1 MEHEG
6 GLPLVPLLL
15 VTGLAV
21 AVPLIA
27 ARFRRVRV
35 PVVVMEILAGIVIG
49 RSGLN
54 IVGTIP
60 TLDFLAEFGFA
71 FLMFLAG
78 LEVDF
83 SLILPRANGQKA
95 AGEASEPLYRN
106 VTFLGAAVL
115 VFTILLAGL
124 ASLGLVALD
133 VARSAPLM
141 GLILSTTSMGIVVPV
156 LKERDMLVSEFGQ
169 ALLVAALLADFV
181 TLILIGVVVAF
192 YEKGLSLDLLV
203 ILLLG
208 VVFVALTRLGR
219 LLERWNIQER
229 ISRLVDESTQIAV
242 RLALALLVAWEVLAE
257 SLGLEIILGAFLAGA
272 LISLLSPKGDEILRE
287 KLDAMGYGFFIPIF
301 FIYVGI
307 GFDLQALLT
316 SRTALGLV
324 PLLIVLA
331 YFVKMVPSLLY
342 RLRFS
347 WRETFSAGALLSS
360 RLSLIIAA
368 SAIAL
373 ELELVTSATNSAI
386 ILLAI
391 VTCTL
396 SPFLFN
402 RIAPQPEDRERHGT
416 ILVGEG
422 DLAGL
427 LAQRL
432 VRRGKTDLALVG
444 DCSGRIYEALDSCVL
459 TFQEALDEETLA
471 AAGAETAEA
480 LVAVDTDEKTNVRVA
495 RLARETFGI
504 PNVIAVVSS
513 REHYRVL
520 RALGARWVQPS
531 MSLLLAIEGALE
543 FPAAFDLLTR
553 MRGVKVREAQL
564 RNPELVGQA
573 LREVHLPAGALV
585 MGIWREDEVIV
596 PRGDTRLQYGDVL
609 MLVAPEEGFED
620 VHAWLEQPGAA

>member
-1 MEHEG
+1 MGHEESSM
-6 GLPLVPLLL
+6 LIPLLL

-21 AVPLIA
+21 TVPLIA
-27 ARFRRVRV
+27 ARLRRIRV
-35 PVVVMEILAGIVIG
+35 PVVVLEILAGILIG

-54 IVGTIP
+54 IVQHQP

-83 SLILPRANGQKA
+83 GLILPRS
-95 AGEASEPLYRN
+95 EESRESEPFYRN
-106 VTFLGAAVL
+106 PTFLGASVL
-115 VFTILLAGL
+115 ALTILLAG
-124 ASLGLVALD
+124 AFGFGLVAMD
-133 VARSAPLM
+133 VASSAPLIA
-141 GLILSTTSMGIVVPV
+141 LILSTTSLGIVVPV
-156 LKERDMLVSEFGQ
+156 LKERGMLVSEFGQ

-203 ILLLG
+203 ILLLA
-208 VVFVALTRLGR
+208 VVFASLFRVGK
-219 LLERWNIQER
+219 LLDRWNVRQR
-229 ISRLVDESTQIAV
+229 IARLVSESTQIAV
-242 RLALALLVAWEVLAE
+242 RLALALLVGWEVLAE

-301 FIYVGI
+301 FISVGMD
-307 GFDLQALLT
+307 FDLGALLA
-316 SRTALGLV
+316 SPTALTMV

-331 YFVKMVPSLLY
+331 YLVKMVPALLY

-347 WRETFSAGALLSS
+347 WRETISAGALLSS

-373 ELELVTSATNSAI
+373 EMELVTPATNSAI

-391 VTCTL
+391 VTCIL
-396 SPFLFN
+396 SPFIFN
-402 RIAPQPEDRERHGT
+402 RVAPQPEEQERHGT
-416 ILVGEG
+416 ILVGGG

-444 DCSGRIYEALDSCVL
+444 DCSGRIAQALDSCVL
-459 TFQEALDEETLA
+459 QIDATIDQESLTS
-471 AAGAETAEA
+471 AGAKKAQA
-480 LVAVDTDEKTNVRVA
+480 LIAVDTDEETNVRIA

-504 PNVIAVVSS
+504 PNVIAVVGTKERFSQL
-513 REHYRVL
+513 H
-520 RALGARWVQPS
+520 ALGARWVQPS
-531 MSLLLAIEGALE
+531 MALLLSIEGALE

-553 MRGVKVREAQL
+553 MRGIEIREAKL
-564 RNPELVGQA
+564 TNSRLVGQT
-573 LREVHLPAGALV
+573 LRDMHLPSGALI
-585 MGIWREDEVIV
+585 MGIRRDNEVIV
-596 PRGDTRLQYGDVL
+596 PHGDTRLRFNDIL
-609 MLVAPEEGFED
+609 LLVAPEDEFTN
-620 VHAWLEQPGAA
+620 VFAWLGRENVA

>member
-1 MEHEG
+1 MGHEG

-27 ARFRRVRV
+27 ARFRRIRL
-35 PVVVMEILAGIVIG
+35 PVVVLEILAGIIIG
-49 RSGLN
+49 RSGFD
-54 IVGTIP
+54 IVGAVP
-60 TLDFLAEFGFA
+60 TLTFLAEFGFA

-83 SLILPRANGQKA
+83 SLILPKPEQQETADEGR
-95 AGEASEPLYRN
+95 EPFYRN
-106 VTFLGAAVL
+106 VTFLGVAVL
-115 VFTILLAGL
+115 VLTILLAGL

-133 VARSAPLM
+133 VTSSAPLM

-156 LKERDMLVSEFGQ
+156 LKEREMLISEFGQ
-169 ALLVAALLADFV
+169 ALLLAALLADFV

-208 VVFVALTRLGR
+208 VVFVALARLGK
-219 LLERWNIQER
+219 LLERWNIQQR
-229 ISRLVDESTQIAV
+229 IARLVSESTQIAV
-242 RLALALLVAWEVLAE
+242 RLALALLVGWELLAE

-272 LISLLSPKGDEILRE
+272 LISLLSPEGDEILRE

-301 FIYVGI
+301 FISVGM
-307 GFDLQALLT
+307 GFDLQALFA
-316 SRTALGLV
+316 SPTALALV

-331 YFVKMVPSLLY
+331 YFVKVVPSLLY
-342 RLRFS
+342 RFRFS

-396 SPFLFN
+396 SPFIFN
-402 RIAPQPEDRERHGT
+402 RIAPEPEERERHGA
-416 ILVGEG
+416 ILVGGG

-427 LAQRL
+427 LAKRL
-432 VRRGKTDLALVG
+432 VRRGRTELALVG
-444 DCSGRIYEALDSCVL
+444 DCSGRVYEALDSCVL
-459 TFQEALDEETLA
+459 TFEETLNQETLS

-480 LVAVDTDEKTNVRVA
+480 LLAVDTDEEVNVHVA

-504 PNVIAVVSS
+504 PNVIAIASS
-513 REHYRVL
+513 LKHYRTL

-531 MSLLLAIEGALE
+531 MALLLSLEGALE

-553 MRGVKVREAQL
+553 MRGVRVREAEL
-564 RNPELVGQA
+564 RNPALAGQTLQEL
-573 LREVHLPAGALV
+573 HLPGGALV
-585 MGIWREDEVIV
+585 MGVRRAGEVLV
-596 PRGDTRLQYGDVL
+596 PKGDTRLQMGDVL
-609 MLVAPEEGFED
+609 MLVASDEEFD
-620 VHAWLEQPGAA
+620 KVHVWLEES

>member
-1 MEHEG
+1 MGHETSAT
-6 GLPLVPLLL
+6 LIPLLL

-27 ARFRRVRV
+27 ARFRRISV
-35 PVVVMEILAGIVIG
+35 PVVVLEILAGILIG
-49 RSGLN
+49 RSGFNL
-54 IVGTIP
+54 VEP
-60 TLDFLAEFGFA
+60 QSTLEFLAEFGFA

-83 SLILPRANGQKA
+83 SLVLPRSDKQR
-95 AGEASEPLYRN
+95 ETDEPFYKN
-106 VTFLGAAVL
+106 VTVLGAAVL
-115 VFTILLAGL
+115 GLTILLSGL
-124 ASLGLVALD
+124 FSVGLVALD
-133 VARSAPLM
+133 VTRSAPLM

-169 ALLVAALLADFV
+169 ALLIAALLADFV

-208 VVFVALTRLGR
+208 VAFAVLVRMGK
-219 LLERWNIQER
+219 LLERWNIQQR
-229 ISRLVDESTQIAV
+229 IARLVSDSTQVGV
-242 RLALALLVAWEVLAE
+242 RLALALLVGWEVLSE

-272 LISLLSPKGDEILRE
+272 LISLLSPEGDEILRE
-287 KLDAMGYGFFIPIF
+287 KLDAMGYGFFVPIF
-301 FIYVGI
+301 FISVGI
-307 GFDLQALLT
+307 DFNLKALFA
-316 SRTALGLV
+316 SSSALVMV
-324 PLLIVLA
+324 PLLILLA
-331 YFVKMVPSLLY
+331 YVVKVVPSLLY

-373 ELELVTSATNSAI
+373 ELGLVTPATNSAI

-391 VTCTL
+391 VTCIL
-396 SPFLFN
+396 SPFIFN
-402 RIAPQPEDRERHGT
+402 RIAPQPEHKKREGT
-416 ILVGEG
+416 ILVGAG

-444 DCSGRIYEALDSCVL
+444 DCSGRVHQALDSCVL
-459 TFQEALDEETLA
+459 TFDETPYDRESLA
-471 AAGAETAEA
+471 AAGADTAEA
-480 LVAVDTDEKTNVRVA
+480 LVAVDTDEAANAEVA

-504 PNVIAVVSS
+504 PNVIAVASTL
-513 REHYRVL
+513 EHFRLL

-531 MSLLLAIEGALE
+531 MAMLISLEGALE

-553 MRGVKVREAQL
+553 MRGVRIREANL
-564 RNPELVGQA
+564 RNPEFVGQT
-573 LREVHLPAGALV
+573 LQEMDLPGGALV
-585 MGIWREDEVIV
+585 MGIRRQDEVIV
-596 PRGDTRLQYGDVL
+596 PRGDTRLQFGDIL
-609 MLVAPEEGFED
+609 MLVAPEEQFD
-620 VHAWLEQPGAA
+620 VVHSQLEQSSRL

>member
-1 MEHEG
+1 MGHEG

-27 ARFRRVRV
+27 ARFRRIRL
-35 PVVVMEILAGIVIG
+35 PVVVLEILAGIIIG
-49 RSGLN
+49 RSGFD
-54 IVGTIP
+54 IVGAVP
-60 TLDFLAEFGFA
+60 TLTFLAEFGFA

-83 SLILPRANGQKA
+83 SLILPKPEKQETADEGR
-95 AGEASEPLYRN
+95 EPFYRN
-106 VTFLGAAVL
+106 VTFLGVAVL
-115 VFTILLAGL
+115 VLTILLAGL

-133 VARSAPLM
+133 VTSSAPLM

-156 LKERDMLVSEFGQ
+156 LKEREMLISEFGQ
-169 ALLVAALLADFV
+169 ALLLAALLADFV

-208 VVFVALTRLGR
+208 VVFVALARLGK
-219 LLERWNIQER
+219 LLERWNIQQR
-229 ISRLVDESTQIAV
+229 IARLVSESTQIAV
-242 RLALALLVAWEVLAE
+242 RLALALLVGWELLAE

-272 LISLLSPKGDEILRE
+272 LISLLSPEGDEILRE

-301 FIYVGI
+301 FISVGM
-307 GFDLQALLT
+307 GFDLQALFA
-316 SRTALGLV
+316 SPTALALV

-331 YFVKMVPSLLY
+331 YFVKVVPSLLY
-342 RLRFS
+342 RFRFS

-396 SPFLFN
+396 SPFIFN
-402 RIAPQPEDRERHGT
+402 RIAPEPEERERHGA
-416 ILVGEG
+416 ILVGGG

-427 LAQRL
+427 LAKRL
-432 VRRGKTDLALVG
+432 VRRGRTELALVG
-444 DCSGRIYEALDSCVL
+444 DCSGRVYEALDSCVL
-459 TFQEALDEETLA
+459 TFEETLNQETLA

-480 LVAVDTDEKTNVRVA
+480 LLAVDTDEEVNVHVA

-504 PNVIAVVSS
+504 PNVIAIASS
-513 REHYRVL
+513 LKHYRTL

-531 MSLLLAIEGALE
+531 MALLLSLEGALE

-553 MRGVKVREAQL
+553 MRGVRVREAEL
-564 RNPELVGQA
+564 RNPALAGQTLQEL
-573 LREVHLPAGALV
+573 HLPGGALV
-585 MGIWREDEVIV
+585 MGVRRAGEVLV
-596 PRGDTRLQYGDVL
+596 PKGDTRLQMGDVL
-609 MLVAPEEGFED
+609 MLVASDEEFD
-620 VHAWLEQPGAA
+620 KVHVWLEES